1 MKYFGNQ
8 STMTSFHIDSLEEK
22 YKTLEFENDDDVGKI
37 TLVYIYYINI
47 AMMGKNKQKGAVEI
61 QLFKDV
67 EDIEYFNILD

>member
-61 QLFKDV
+61 QLFKDA